1 MVVVA
6 LAAILAL
13 VVWAATISKITALM
27 ALVALAEEGHQALLA
42 GLIIPREPAE
52 MVEALQFL
60 ARVQMALEAQEAA
73 LMLWMVAL
81 GHQTEVSAA
90 EPRDMEVVRRQRQVR
105 DTLTQTQA
113 MLVQPAIMAQ

>member
-1 MVVVA
+1 
-6 LAAILAL
+6 
-13 VVWAATISKITALM
+13 
-27 ALVALAEEGHQALLA
+27 
-42 GLIIPREPAE
+42 